1 MQILYE
7 VFQKTKGERKLPNNH
22 GYLVGGQTPQSC
34 QVGCC
39 QSSVLSPRSEI
50 QTTLLMELT
59 PSLRQSRLQAKN
71 YFFCVIITSWVL
83 RNWGYAEHSWGRQL
97 FAACDFITENMERVK
112 KVGQQVTTAGWGL
125 DKTY

>member
-34 QVGCC
+34 QLGCR

-59 PSLRQSRLQAKN
+59 PNLKQSRLQAQGLLFLCN
-71 YFFCVIITSWVL
+71 
-83 RNWGYAEHSWGRQL
+83 HHQL
-97 FAACDFITENMERVK
+97 GFEK
-112 KVGQQVTTAGWGL
+112 LGL
-125 DKTY
+125 YRAYMG